1 MKILITGCCGFIGT
15 NLCLKLLENEN
26 FCIYGIDN
34 IYNNYNTDFKLENL
48 ELLKKYEKFIFYQE
62 DLLVTDKISLIKPD
76 KIIHLASIPGV
87 RKSLD
92 EPLLYVKNNIE
103 TFVKILEDC
112 KNTGIKDI
120 IYASS
125 SSVYGKNEKIPFCE
139 EDRIDNLQS
148 SYACSKKCM
157 EVYAKYYHDVF
168 QLNTIGLRFFT
179 VYGPHGRPDM
189 APFMFLK
196 NIAEGK
202 SINQYGDG
210 TSIRDYTFVDDIV
223 NGIISIVNGNGQS
236 GEIYNLGNN
245 KPVSLLQFISLCE
258 KITRK
263 KAIINR
269 VGNQTGDVPKTYA
282 DLEKSYKYLNYKPR
296 INLEQGLKMTYE
308 WMVENKRIILHNR

>member
-15 NLCLKLLENEN
+15 NLCIRLLDNDKY
-26 FCIYGIDN
+26 FVYGIDN
-34 IYNNYNTDFKLENL
+34 FFNNYNTDFKYKNL
-48 ELLKKYEKFIFYQE
+48 ELLLKYNKFTFYQE
-62 DLLVTDKISLIKPD
+62 DLLETDKISIINPD

-87 RKSLD
+87 RKSID
-92 EPLLYVKNNIE
+92 EPLLYIKNNIE
-103 TFVKILEDC
+103 AFVKLLEEC
-112 KNTGIKDI
+112 KNSGINDV

-125 SSVYGKNEKIPFCE
+125 SSVYGTNEKIPFS
-139 EDRIDNLQS
+139 EDDKIDNLQS

-189 APFMFLK
+189 APYMFLK
-196 NIAEGK
+196 NIAEGEI
-202 SINQYGDG
+202 INQYGNG
-210 TSIRDYTFVDDIV
+210 TSIRDYTYVDDIV
-223 NGIISIVNGNGQS
+223 NGIISIINGNGES

-258 KITRK
+258 KITGQ

-269 VGNQTGDVPKTYA
+269 IGNQTGDVPKTYA
-282 DLEKSYKYLNYKPR
+282 DLEKSNKYLNYEPK
-296 INLEQGLKMTYE
+296 INLEQGLKMTYD
-308 WMVENKRIILHNR
+308 WMVKNKRLM